1 MKARTSLDALFYP
14 KSIVVVGATN
24 SPGKAGEIIFRRLK
38 ESGVKLIPVHPREE
52 RVQGV
57 PALKEIPALPEGIDL
72 AVITLGAEAAVK
84 AAEECALR
92 GVKVVILVAGGFG
105 ETGEAGKLLEERLR
119 AIPHT
124 YPTRILGPNSLGV
137 FLPSH
142 KLDTI
147 FVEHGDKAL
156 AEGGSIAFITQSGSV
171 GVESLGYASNIG
183 FGMRVFVG
191 LGNKCDLNELDFLR
205 YFGSDEKTGCLAFY
219 VENIEGG
226 RSFLEE
232 ASEISAVK
240 PVLVLKAGRSDAGT
254 AAVSSHTGRLAGSD
268 KVVGGAFRQYGLQR
282 ALDDEELSDA
292 ARVLSLLPPPRG
304 NRMAVITAA
313 GGYGVMAA
321 DYIEERSPRAPLEMA
336 VLSPATK
343 KRLKEVNLPFAS
355 CHNPVDI
362 TASAGDDIY
371 LATLDTLLEDPGV
384 DMVLCIS
391 FFAPPDIT
399 DGLID
404 GIASRVRKSEKPI
417 LVFTQYGPFTDGYL
431 KRFYQAG
438 VPGYP
443 SILRTVRAARFLV
456 ERKMILD
463 VKRGLPHES

>member
-1 MKARTSLDALFYP
+1 MDTRISLDALFYP
-14 KSIVVVGATN
+14 KSIAVVGAAN

-52 RVQGV
+52 LVQGV
-57 PALKEIPALPEGIDL
+57 PALREVPALPDGVDL
-72 AVITLGAEAAVK
+72 AVITLGAEASVK
-84 AAEECALR
+84 AAEECAAR

-119 AIPHT
+119 AIPRNH
-124 YPTRILGPNSLGV
+124 PTRILGPNSLGV
-137 FLPSH
+137 FLPAGN
-142 KLDTI
+142 LDTI

-156 AEGGSIAFITQSGSV
+156 ADGGTIAFITQSGSV

-205 YFGSDEKTGCLAFY
+205 YFGNDEKTGCLAFY

-226 RSFLEE
+226 RTFLEE
-232 ASEISAVK
+232 ASEISTSK
-240 PVLVLKAGRSDAGT
+240 PVVVLKAGRSDAGT

-292 ARVLSLLPPPRG
+292 SRALSLLPPPGG
-304 NRMAVITAA
+304 NRVAVITAA

-321 DYIEERSPRAPLEMA
+321 DYIEERSPRASLEMA
-336 VLSPATK
+336 VLSPGTEA
-343 KRLKEVNLPFAS
+343 RLKEVNLPFAS

-371 LATLDTLLEDPGV
+371 LATLDALLDDPGV

-391 FFAPPDIT
+391 FFAPPGIT

-404 GIASRVRKSEKPI
+404 GIARRVKGSDKPI

-431 KRFYQAG
+431 KRFYRAG

-443 SILRTVRAARFLV
+443 SILRAVRAARFLV
-456 ERKMILD
+456 ERKTILD
-463 VKRGLPHES
+463 VKKGVNP